1 MAAGKWNFI
10 SSVYVDVAIRMI
22 TRSQAIS
29 KLFQYL
35 EDDGV
40 NYVMVGDTRGYPE
53 EILGDTDIVTD
64 PRSLPLAQQSLF
76 KFCKDSGIKIV
87 QVLQHEQS
95 ASYYVL
101 AWFDKT
107 GKLIT
112 LNPDICSD
120 YFRFGKLFLRA
131 EEVLAGRVRTVRDNN
146 GSLKLFAPSPSKG
159 FVYYLLKKID
169 KGSLDERQGNY
180 LSAQWNSDVEG
191 GMAQIARFWPDP
203 EAGILA
209 RAARTNDWAPV
220 RNEMGKFQSVLR
232 QSLGFSVIHWCR
244 ELIRKARR
252 LFYPTGLMVVFLGS
266 DGSGKSTIIAQ
277 VQNDLAPLFRRTK
290 ACHLRP
296 HFGRRMENDAPVAQ
310 PHTQPP
316 RNIVASCLKLI
327 LYLADYSIGY
337 CYAILP
343 RKLRSTLILFDRYF
357 FDVIIDPKRLRYG
370 GPRWIPVFLAK
381 CIPTPDLIFYLDA
394 PPAVL
399 LSRKQELSASEI
411 ERQRQAYLDLT
422 HDLPNAHKIDVSKP
436 LPEVID
442 SVERIIVEF
451 LESRVMKRLP
461 SGFTT

>member
-1 MAAGKWNFI
+1 
-10 SSVYVDVAIRMI
+10 MI

-35 EDDGV
+35 DDDRI
-40 NYVMVGDTRGYPE
+40 NYVVVGDTRGYPE
-53 EILGDTDIVTD
+53 ELHGDTDIVTD
-64 PRSLPLAQQSLF
+64 PRSLPLAQQSLV

-95 ASYYVL
+95 AWYYVL

-120 YFRFGKLFLRA
+120 YFRFGKLFLMA
-131 EEVLAGRVRTVRDNN
+131 DEVLTGRVRTVGDNN
-146 GSLKLFAPSPSKG
+146 GSIKLFAPSPPKG

-180 LSAQWNSDVEG
+180 LSAQWNRDAEG
-191 GMAQIARFWPDP
+191 GMAQIARFWPVL
-203 EAGILA
+203 EAGIIA

-220 RNEMGKFQSVLR
+220 RNEIDRFRSILR
-232 QSLGFSVIHWCR
+232 QSLGFSVTHWCQ
-244 ELIRKARR
+244 ELFRKARR

-266 DGSGKSTIIAQ
+266 DGSGKSTIITQ
-277 VQNDLAPLFRRTK
+277 VQNDLAPLFRRAK
-290 ACHLRP
+290 AYHLRP
-296 HFGRRMENDAPVAQ
+296 HFGRRMKDDAPVVH
-310 PHTQPP
+310 PHAQPP
-316 RNIVASCLKLI
+316 RNFIASCLKLL
-327 LYLADYSIGY
+327 LYFADYSIGY

-343 RKLRSTLILFDRYF
+343 RKIRSTLILFDRYF
-357 FDVIIDPKRLRYG
+357 FDVIVDPKRLRYG

-381 CIPTPDLIFYLDA
+381 CIPSPDLIFYLDA
-394 PPAVL
+394 PPEVL
-399 LSRKQELSASEI
+399 LSRKQEMPASEI
-411 ERQRQAYLDLT
+411 ERQRHAYLDLT
-422 HDLPNAHKIDVSKP
+422 HGLPNAYTIDVSKP

-451 LESRVMKRLP
+451 LESRVIKRLP
-461 SGFTT
+461 SGLTI